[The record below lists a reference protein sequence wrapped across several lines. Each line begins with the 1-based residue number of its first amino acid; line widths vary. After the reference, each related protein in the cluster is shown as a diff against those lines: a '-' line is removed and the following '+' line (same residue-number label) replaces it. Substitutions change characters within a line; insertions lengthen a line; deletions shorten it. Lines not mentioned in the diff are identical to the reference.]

1 MERLTTPFLL
11 IEPVGEVLM
20 NCVKEQMLM
29 RLLFYKPNLQIK
41 YRSRKSDQFI
51 PILDTV
57 GRNKMGIAPLK
68 PFLKIDA
75 VKNAKD
81 LEALLIEME
90 PIGGIDFMCWR
101 RY

>member
-1 MERLTTPFLL
+1 MNGTWLDNTAIPADRT
-11 IEPVGEVLM
+11 VGEVLM

-29 RLLFYKPNLQIK
+29 LAILKKRLQTQLTNTDQGKAILYK
-41 YRSRKSDQFI
+41 S
-51 PILDTV
+51 ILDTV

-75 VKNAKD
+75 VKNKD

-90 PIGGIDFMCWR
+90 PIGGIMGAA
-101 RY
+101 